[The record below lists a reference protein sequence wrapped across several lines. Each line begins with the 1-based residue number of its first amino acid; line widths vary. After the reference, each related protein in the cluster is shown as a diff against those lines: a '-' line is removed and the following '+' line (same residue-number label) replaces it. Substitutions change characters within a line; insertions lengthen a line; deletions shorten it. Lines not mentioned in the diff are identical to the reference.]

1 MEPDENGDALSIIS
15 VYSAAPDALEEACSD
30 LENEI
35 ECLMALSPLID
46 ESFQSKGEKNTQVA
60 KKTQAKASNEKGKV
74 GDTICKETSAL
85 RDLKADGRNISRKRP
100 LESDEGP
107 SETENAVTPE
117 QQDTDA
123 SLLDLH
129 SATSSL
135 TIADDIDIS
144 KHPLSKWTYYFPREE
159 HDMEMADMMHDMT
172 MRLRNQELMLAPLS
186 TESTQR
192 ILDLVADQYPSATV
206 LSWDVAS
213 LQLPKFVPPNL
224 WWEIQDFETEWDY
237 EDVVSDPFDFIHGSE
252 IILAVKNQE
261 ALFARALKYLK
272 PGGWFE
278 LKFLDCT
285 VHSDHAEIDIDSP
298 LIRVWHELERALG
311 AHGVDTAITSRG
323 KVADLLKSKGFSD
336 IREMEYRVPLGTW
349 AKGEK
354 WKYIGLEAQTIFYD
368 NLCSLLTTPLLE
380 TSSWPDQTSIDQ
392 LISSVKDA
400 MKSRGLIGSRLHIY
414 YRVVCGQKPAPD
426 QEDSVLGNEP
436 KE

>member
-1 MEPDENGDALSIIS
+1 METDENGDTLSIIS

-46 ESFQSKGEKNTQVA
+46 ESFQSKGTKDTQVGG
-60 KKTQAKASNEKGKV
+60 KQQAKASTEKGKV
-74 GDTICKETSAL
+74 GDVISKEISSL
-85 RDLKADGRNISRKRP
+85 GDLEADGRKISRKRP

-107 SETENAVTPE
+107 NETQNSPTLE

-172 MRLRNQELMLAPLS
+172 MRLRNQALTLAPLS
-186 TESTQR
+186 SESTKR
-192 ILDLVADQYPSATV
+192 ILDLVADQYPSTTV
-206 LSWDVAS
+206 LGWDVAS
-213 LQLPKFVPPNL
+213 VQLPKCVPPNL

-252 IILAVKNQE
+252 IMLAVKYQD
-261 ALFARALKYLK
+261 ALFERALRYLK

-278 LKFLDCT
+278 LKFLDYT
-285 VHSDHAEIDIDSP
+285 VHSDHAEIDINSP

-323 KVADLLKSKGFSD
+323 KVADLLKSQGFSD

-368 NLCSLLTTPLLE
+368 NLRSLLTTPLLE

-414 YRVVCGQKPAPD
+414 YRVVCGQKPAVD
-426 QEDSVLGNEP
+426 QEAPALDNEQ
-436 KE
+436 KQ

>member
-1 MEPDENGDALSIIS
+1 MENEENGDAQSIIT
-15 VYSAAPDALEEACSD
+15 VYSTAPDALEEACSD

-46 ESFQSKGEKNTQVA
+46 ESFKSEGEKKTNT
-60 KKTQAKASNEKGKV
+60 KKQQQDKASNEKGKT
-74 GDTICKETSAL
+74 GDVVCQEASPGRHL
-85 RDLKADGRNISRKRP
+85 EADGRKTSRKRP
-100 LESDEGP
+100 LESDESP
-107 SETENAVTPE
+107 PESQNPRTPE

-172 MRLRNQELMLAPLS
+172 MRLRNQELTLAPLS
-186 TESTQR
+186 SESTQR
-192 ILDLVADQYPSATV
+192 ILDLVADQYPSTTV
-206 LSWDVAS
+206 LGWDVAS
-213 LQLPKFVPPNL
+213 MQLPKCVPPNL

-237 EDVVSDPFDFIHGSE
+237 EDVASDPFDFIHGSE
-252 IILAVKNQE
+252 IMLAVKDQS
-261 ALFARALKYLK
+261 ALFERALKYLK

-278 LKFLDCT
+278 LKFLDYT
-285 VHSDHAEIDIDSP
+285 VHSDHAEIDTNSP
-298 LIRVWHELERALG
+298 LVRVWHELEQALG

-323 KVADLLKSKGFSD
+323 KVADLLKSQGFSD
-336 IREMEYRVPLGTW
+336 IREMEYRIPLGTW

-368 NLCSLLTTPLLE
+368 NLRSLLTTPLLE
-380 TSSWPDQTSIDQ
+380 TPDWPEQTAIDEFAV
-392 LISSVKDA
+392 SVKDA
-400 MKSRGLIGSRLHIY
+400 MKSRELIGSRLHIY
-414 YRVVCGQKPAPD
+414 YRVVCGQKPVPD
-426 QEDSVLGNEP
+426 SEALALDSRPN
-436 KE
+436 

>member
-1 MEPDENGDALSIIS
+1 METDENGDTLSIIS
-15 VYSAAPDALEEACSD
+15 VYSAAPDALKEACSD

-46 ESFQSKGEKNTQVA
+46 ESFQSKGEKNAQVA
-60 KKTQAKASNEKGKV
+60 KKQQAKTLPEKSKV
-74 GDTICKETSAL
+74 GDAICKEVSPL
-85 RDLKADGRNISRKRP
+85 KDLEADGRKISRKRP

-107 SETENAVTPE
+107 NETENAVTSE
-117 QQDTDA
+117 QQDTDT

-144 KHPLSKWTYYFPREE
+144 KHPLSKWAYYFPREE
-159 HDMEMADMMHDMT
+159 NDMEMADMMHDMT
-172 MRLRNQELMLAPLS
+172 MRLRNQELTLAPLS
-186 TESTQR
+186 SESTKR
-192 ILDLVADQYPSATV
+192 ILDLVADQYPSTTV
-206 LSWDVAS
+206 LGWDVAS
-213 LQLPKFVPPNL
+213 VQLPKCVPPNL

-252 IILAVKNQE
+252 IMLAVKNRD
-261 ALFARALKYLK
+261 ALFERALKYLK

-278 LKFLDCT
+278 LKFLDYT

-298 LIRVWHELERALG
+298 LIRIWHELERALG

-323 KVADLLKSKGFSD
+323 KVADLLKNQGFSD

-368 NLCSLLTTPLLE
+368 NLSSLLTTPLLG
-380 TSSWPDQTSIDQ
+380 TSSWTDQTSIDQ
-392 LISSVKDA
+392 LISSVKGA

-414 YRVVCGQKPAPD
+414 YRVVCGQKPAP
-426 QEDSVLGNEP
+426 NEEAP
-436 KE
+436 AFDNEQKQ